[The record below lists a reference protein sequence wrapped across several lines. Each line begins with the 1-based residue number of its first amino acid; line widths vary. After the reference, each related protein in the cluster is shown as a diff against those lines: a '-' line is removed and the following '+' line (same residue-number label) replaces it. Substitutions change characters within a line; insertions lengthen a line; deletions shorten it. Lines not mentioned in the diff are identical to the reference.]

1 MTNTRINIAM
11 LTIIIVLCG
20 GCSNNSSSNL
30 EEATGKGSISALHAI
45 SDLGPVSFLI
55 EETTL
60 ANIDYKEFSGITE
73 YDDLNYN
80 FNFDIFL
87 PNETESTRLVTREVS
102 VVADT
107 AYTFVLTGSLAN
119 PEITLWEQFGR
130 DWQAVLDDAADNG
143 TDITILDVA
152 FGHLAN
158 NVGDLDI
165 YMSTPGTVPVPG
177 NQKTTVQFGSL
188 QEAVEIETGEY
199 QLIVTNAGDPDN
211 YLFASEPFTLAS
223 ALSVSFVV
231 MEPDDSGNTSLVVRV
246 LGSGTG
252 TELIDINASS
262 TMRVVHAADN
272 TGALDVIIGDQFATP
287 FLSGIEF
294 GDRSAPN
301 EIASGNLNLN
311 ITPVGNPG
319 SFLAEEEIS
328 MLKGAR
334 YSLYLTGLPGQLV
347 GFLLRDTARRVS
359 THALLRVYQGAAR
372 LNTLDFYLVPPGS
385 DIALLSPS
393 LPSLPYTAVTGYQ
406 LVTPDIYD
414 LVFTLPGS
422 KTIVAGP
429 LRQELSALGIYDAVT
444 TDTTQTDI
452 ASLLFFKE
460 E

>member
-1 MTNTRINIAM
+1 MNNPNK
-11 LTIIIVLCG
+11 IIIVLALFSSLCS
-20 GCSNNSSSNL
+20 GCSNPSSNI
-30 EEATGKGSISALHAI
+30 EEVAGAGSISALHAI

-60 ANIDYKEFSGITE
+60 ANIDYKELSGITE
-73 YDDLNYN
+73 YDDLTYN

-87 PNETESTRLVTREVS
+87 PEDTEFTRMVTSEVS
-102 VVADT
+102 VVADK

-119 PEITLWEQFGR
+119 PQIIVWEQFGR
-130 DWQAVLDDAADNG
+130 DWQAVLDDAEISG
-143 TDITILDVA
+143 TEVTVLDVA

-165 YMSTPGTVPVPG
+165 YISTPGTVPVSG
-177 NQKTTVQFGSL
+177 NQMATVQFGVL
-188 QEAVEIETGEY
+188 QEAVEIETGVY
-199 QLIVTNAGDPDN
+199 QLIVTNAGDPSN
-211 YLFASEPFTLAS
+211 YLFASEPFILAS

-231 MEPDDSGNTSLVVRV
+231 MEPDDSGNTSFVVRV

-252 TELIDINASS
+252 TELIDINATS

-272 TGALDVIIGDQFATP
+272 TGALDVIIGDQFAMP

-311 ITPVGNPG
+311 ITPAGNPG
-319 SFLAEEEIS
+319 SFFAEEEIS
-328 MLKGAR
+328 LLKGER

-372 LNTLDFYLVPPGS
+372 LNTLDFYLVPSGS

-393 LPSLPYTAVTGYQ
+393 LPSLVYTGATGYQ

-422 KTIVAGP
+422 KTVVAGP
-429 LRQELSALGIYDAVT
+429 LRQDLSALGIYDAVT
-444 TDTTQTDI
+444 TDTSQTDI
-452 ASLLFFKE
+452 ADLLFFKDE
-460 E
+460 

>member
-1 MTNTRINIAM
+1 M
-11 LTIIIVLCG
+11 
-20 GCSNNSSSNL
+20 
-30 EEATGKGSISALHAI
+30 
-45 SDLGPVSFLI
+45 
-55 EETTL
+55 
-60 ANIDYKEFSGITE
+60 
-73 YDDLNYN
+73 
-80 FNFDIFL
+80 
-87 PNETESTRLVTREVS
+87 
-102 VVADT
+102 
-107 AYTFVLTGSLAN
+107 
-119 PEITLWEQFGR
+119 
-130 DWQAVLDDAADNG
+130 
-143 TDITILDVA
+143 
-152 FGHLAN
+152 
-158 NVGDLDI
+158 
-165 YMSTPGTVPVPG
+165 
-177 NQKTTVQFGSL
+177 
-188 QEAVEIETGEY
+188 VEIETGEY

-231 MEPDDSGNTSLVVRV
+231 MEPDDSGDTSLVVRV

-252 TELIDINASS
+252 TELIDINATS

-452 ASLLFFKE
+452 AGLLFFKDE
-460 E
+460 

>member
-1 MTNTRINIAM
+1 MKNPNN
-11 LTIIIVLCG
+11 IIIVLALFTSLCS
-20 GCSNNSSSNL
+20 GCSDPSSNI
-30 EEATGKGSISALHAI
+30 EEATGEGSISALHAI

-73 YDDLNYN
+73 FDDLTYN

-87 PNETESTRLVTREVS
+87 PENTDSTRMVTREVS

-119 PEITLWEQFGR
+119 PEIILWEQSDR

-143 TDITILDVA
+143 TDVTILDVA

-158 NVGDLDI
+158 NAGDLDI
-165 YMSTPGTVPVPG
+165 YMSTPGIVPVPG
-177 NQKTTVQFGSL
+177 NQIATVAFGGL
-188 QEAVEIETGEY
+188 QDSIETESGEY
-199 QLIVTNAGDPDN
+199 QIIVTDAGDPDN

-223 ALSVSFVV
+223 ALSISFVV
-231 MEPDDSGNTSLVVRV
+231 MEPDDSGDPSLVVRV

-252 TELIDINASS
+252 TELIDINATS

-294 GDRSAPN
+294 GDRSVPN
-301 EIASGNLNLN
+301 EVASGNLNLN
-311 ITPVGNPG
+311 ITPAGNPG
-319 SFLAEEEIS
+319 SFLAEEEINL
-328 MLKGAR
+328 LKGER

-347 GFLLRDTARRVS
+347 GFLLRDTARRLS

-372 LNTLDFYLVPPGS
+372 LNTLDFYLVPTGS

-406 LVTPDIYD
+406 LVTPDVYD

-429 LRQELSALGIYDAVT
+429 LLQDLSALRIYDAVT
-444 TDTTQTDI
+444 TDTSQTDT
-452 ASLLFFKE
+452 ADLLFFKDE
-460 E
+460 

>member
-1 MTNTRINIAM
+1 MKNPNN
-11 LTIIIVLCG
+11 IIIVLALFTSLCG
-20 GCSNNSSSNL
+20 GCSDPSSNI
-30 EEATGKGSISALHAI
+30 EEATGEGSISALHAI

-55 EETTL
+55 EETIL

-73 YDDLNYN
+73 FDDLTYN

-87 PNETESTRLVTREVS
+87 PEDTESTRMVTREVS

-119 PEITLWEQFGR
+119 PEIILWEQFVR
-130 DWQAVLDDAADNG
+130 DWQAVLNEAADNG
-143 TDITILDVA
+143 TDVTILDVA

-165 YMSTPGTVPVPG
+165 YISTPGTVPVLG
-177 NQKTTVQFGSL
+177 NQIATVAFGGL
-188 QEAVEIETGEY
+188 QDSIETASGEY

-231 MEPDDSGNTSLVVRV
+231 MAPDDSGNTSLAVRV

-252 TELIDINASS
+252 TELVDIDATSS
-262 TMRVVHAADN
+262 MRVVHAADN
-272 TGALDVIIGDQFATP
+272 TGALDVIVGDQFSTP
-287 FLSGIEF
+287 FVSDIEF
-294 GDRSAPN
+294 GARSAGN
-301 EIASGNLNLN
+301 SIASGSLNLN
-311 ITPVGNPG
+311 ITPAGNPG
-319 SFLAEEEIS
+319 SFLAEESITI
-328 MLKGAR
+328 LNGAR

-347 GFLLRDTARRVS
+347 GFLLRDSARRLS

-372 LNTLDFYLVPPGS
+372 LNTLDFYLVPSGS
-385 DIALLSPS
+385 DIALLSPTLS
-393 LPSLPYTAVTGYQ
+393 SFVYTGATGYL
-406 LVTPDIYD
+406 LVAPGIYD

-429 LRQELSALGIYDAVT
+429 LRQDLNALGIYDAVT
-444 TDTTQTDI
+444 TDTSQTDI
-452 ASLLFFKE
+452 ADLLFYQDQ
-460 E
+460 